1 MNDIDISKRIR
12 EIRFS
17 IASPDMIRAMGTT
30 QITIPELYEN
40 NCPKFSG
47 LFDLRM
53 GTQDNLFLCKTC
65 KNNMKDCSGHFGY
78 IDLARKVYFIHF
90 LPTVKKILQCVCYKC
105 SNLLIDK
112 TNINIIKKLKKK
124 SPNIRMK
131 IIYKLCSS
139 QSKKTCTNYN
149 GCGRLQPR
157 YIKEGTNLFVVHK
170 IANPDGNGK
179 PIDKKVQLNADDCYD
194 ILRKISDED
203 CELLGCSPIFSRPEW
218 LICSVLPVPPPCV
231 RPSVK
236 HDANLRSEDD
246 LTYKLLDIIK
256 ANNSLMVKV
265 KSNDQNHINDYIDY
279 LQYNITTL
287 IDNEVKGIPPA
298 QQRTGRLLKS
308 IRQRLKG
315 KEGRIRGNIMGKR
328 VNFSAR
334 SVISPDPNIDIDE
347 LGVPLKIAMN
357 MTFPE
362 VVNVYNIHALTT
374 LVENGPEKHPGA
386 KYIIKKNKDR
396 LDLRYV
402 KNSNI
407 TLEYGDVVERHMVN
421 GDIVLFNR
429 QPSLHK
435 MSMMGHRVRVMPYS
449 TFRLNVAVTTPYNAD
464 FDGDEMNLYLAQSVM
479 ASTEIEELVCVPNQ
493 IISPQSNK
501 PVIGCIMDTVVGAN
515 NITRKSTKL
524 NFKEIM
530 SMLPHISTFNG
541 NLPPFKVNT
550 FDNKHIPDNIYL
562 EGREIFSLLLP
573 SEVNYFK
580 SMDDEDNIEIINGD
594 LITGKCSKAVT
605 GTSGGSLVHI
615 IQNDLG
621 RNSTKRFL
629 TEIQG
634 VTGTWLMKN
643 GFSVGIGDCLPD
655 TKTKDYINST
665 ISKAKA
671 NVKNIISA
679 TISSRLKLE
688 TGMSI
693 REEFEARI
701 LNILNTA
708 RDDAGG
714 LATKKL
720 GDDNA
725 IKNMVT
731 SGSKG
736 NFINISQIMASVGQQ
751 NVSSGAKSGRIPCG
765 YRDRTL
771 PHFQKFDDGPESKGF
786 VENSFL
792 SGLTP
797 YEFFFHAMSGRE
809 GLIDTA
815 VKSVS
820 WDTKLII
827 LDNGKVKN
835 IKIGEWIDSDL
846 ANNKEKVIHYDEKD
860 ANMELLNLD
869 KDVFIPTTTNN
880 GNMSWE
886 KVTKITRHDP
896 SEYIYKVTTKSGR
909 DVKVV
914 ESKSLLIWDK
924 ELKRYEEKDMKDIKI
939 GDKVPVSIN
948 LKNNLN
954 EIKFINMKEY
964 LPKEEY
970 IYGTDFNKAK
980 NMVEKILEN
989 RKKMP
994 ALWWNKNNGKEFILP
1009 YKNSQNFLRT
1019 LKHSNI
1025 KNIKDGNIYCYQG
1038 VRTISLIE
1046 DKMELNEE
1054 NGFFIGLY
1062 IAEGNSHIKSGQ
1074 VCIANNDNKI
1084 LEKIRKW
1091 FDKRNIINKTYIKK
1105 NSKSVSTT
1113 IQGYSTILSKFLNKF
1128 VGKNSRYKFIPA
1140 EFQLAPDNFIKGFID
1155 GYYSGDGTISKNS
1168 IDCSSASKD
1177 VIEGVSMLLT
1187 RFGIYSKMSVSILK
1201 RNNFNT
1207 ENIASINRLS
1217 IRSLF
1222 AKKFANTFKLTIDYK
1237 NERLIKILES
1247 KTLLKY
1253 ENTYKVINDTI
1264 LDEIISIEKILSNN
1278 QKVYD
1283 LTIPSTKNFGL
1294 YNGLQV
1300 YDTSETGYIQR
1311 RLMKAMED
1319 LKVHYD
1325 MTVRNERDQII
1336 QFIYGDDGFDATRI
1350 EKQKIE
1356 ILKYNNKIFFNKY
1369 KWKKKELKQNM
1380 DKKSYKRMKTNSNF
1394 EEIIDKEFSR
1404 IENYRNYLRKI
1415 RHEDISYSPVHIYRI
1430 IKQAKNRFNIDNQ
1443 SVSDINPID
1452 IITKVEEICSKLRAL
1467 ISDDDIIKEIN
1478 HKSMKNFKMLLR
1490 TKLSSKMVIM
1500 EHKLNLLA
1508 FDWIISKIYEQFD
1521 KSLVQP
1527 GEMVG
1532 SITAQSI
1539 GEPATQMTLNTF
1551 HLSGVASKSKITRG
1565 VPRLRELINVSKN
1578 PKTPSITVYL
1588 DKKISKN
1595 KDEVKKII
1603 NQLQYTNLRYFV
1615 VETSIHYDPEIYKK
1629 STNITKDK
1637 EFVEEYYDIFD
1648 DDVSF
1653 ENLSPWVLRIEFD
1666 HQYMLDKQFTMF
1678 QIYEHL
1684 LTKYDSKKIQVIFT
1698 DDCAKTLVLHIR
1710 FMYQNISKEI
1720 TDLDQKKLRDF
1731 EQIVVN
1737 DSAVKGLK
1745 NIDKAFMREIKTAD
1759 YKKNGDQYN
1768 IKEWIIETNGTNLAT
1783 CLCNPFIDSTRTIS
1797 NDIHEV
1803 KEIFGIEASRTIL
1816 FEEIKQVI
1824 GDSGIYI
1831 NDRHLNI
1838 LVDVMTNKGYI
1849 MSIDRHGIN
1858 RSETGPLARSSFEE
1872 TTDQLVKAG
1881 IYSQVD
1887 NMVSVT
1893 ANIMTG
1899 QKAKFGTHM
1908 SSIIQ
1913 DMKLITEKGKKPV
1926 EIPREKKTIFSLK
1939 QIIS

>member
-112 TNINIIKKLKKK
+112 TNINMIKKLKKK
-124 SPNIRMK
+124 VPNIRMK
-131 IIYKLCSS
+131 IIYKMCAS

-170 IANPDGNGK
+170 IANPDGK
-179 PIDKKVQLNADDCYD
+179 PLDKKAQLNADDCYD

-402 KNSNI
+402 KDDNI
-407 TLEYGDVVERHMVN
+407 TLECGDVVERHMVD

-464 FDGDEMNLYLAQSVM
+464 FDGDEMNLYLAQSVV

-515 NITRKSTKL
+515 NITRKSTQIK
-524 NFKEIM
+524 FKEIM
-530 SMLPHISTFNG
+530 NMLPHISTFDG
-541 NLPPFKVNT
+541 NLPPFKVERFN
-550 FDNKHIPDNIYL
+550 NKHIPDNIYL

-580 SMDDEDNIEIINGD
+580 SMDDEDNIEVINGN

-621 RNSTKRFL
+621 RDTTKRFL

-655 TKTKDYINST
+655 SKTKDYINNT

-693 REEFEARI
+693 REEFEGRI

-765 YRDRTL
+765 YRNRTL
-771 PHFQKFDDGPESKGF
+771 PHFQKYDDGPESKGF

-815 VKSVS
+815 VK
-820 WDTKLII
+820 
-827 LDNGKVKN
+827 
-835 IKIGEWIDSDL
+835 
-846 ANNKEKVIHYDEKD
+846 
-860 ANMELLNLD
+860 
-869 KDVFIPTTTNN
+869 
-880 GNMSWE
+880 
-886 KVTKITRHDP
+886 
-896 SEYIYKVTTKSGR
+896 
-909 DVKVV
+909 
-914 ESKSLLIWDK
+914 
-924 ELKRYEEKDMKDIKI
+924 
-939 GDKVPVSIN
+939 
-948 LKNNLN
+948 
-954 EIKFINMKEY
+954 
-964 LPKEEY
+964 
-970 IYGTDFNKAK
+970 
-980 NMVEKILEN
+980 
-989 RKKMP
+989 
-994 ALWWNKNNGKEFILP
+994 
-1009 YKNSQNFLRT
+1009 
-1019 LKHSNI
+1019 
-1025 KNIKDGNIYCYQG
+1025 
-1038 VRTISLIE
+1038 
-1046 DKMELNEE
+1046 
-1054 NGFFIGLY
+1054 
-1062 IAEGNSHIKSGQ
+1062 
-1074 VCIANNDNKI
+1074 
-1084 LEKIRKW
+1084 
-1091 FDKRNIINKTYIKK
+1091 
-1105 NSKSVSTT
+1105 
-1113 IQGYSTILSKFLNKF
+1113 
-1128 VGKNSRYKFIPA
+1128 
-1140 EFQLAPDNFIKGFID
+1140 
-1155 GYYSGDGTISKNS
+1155 
-1168 IDCSSASKD
+1168 
-1177 VIEGVSMLLT
+1177 
-1187 RFGIYSKMSVSILK
+1187 
-1201 RNNFNT
+1201 
-1207 ENIASINRLS
+1207 
-1217 IRSLF
+1217 
-1222 AKKFANTFKLTIDYK
+1222 
-1237 NERLIKILES
+1237 
-1247 KTLLKY
+1247 
-1253 ENTYKVINDTI
+1253 
-1264 LDEIISIEKILSNN
+1264 
-1278 QKVYD
+1278 
-1283 LTIPSTKNFGL
+1283 
-1294 YNGLQV
+1294 
-1300 YDTSETGYIQR
+1300 TSETGYIQR

-1319 LKVHYD
+1319 IKVHYD

-1356 ILKYNNKIFFNKY
+1356 ILKYNNKIFSNKY

-1380 DKKSYKRMKTNSNF
+1380 DKKSYKQMKKNNDF
-1394 EEIIDKEFSR
+1394 EEILDKEFTK
-1404 IENYRNYLRKI
+1404 IQNYRNYLRKI
-1415 RHEDISYSPVHIYRI
+1415 NHEDISYSPVHIYRI
-1430 IKQAKNRFNIDNQ
+1430 IKQAKNGFNINNK
-1443 SVSDINPID
+1443 SISNINPID
-1452 IITKVEEICSKLRAL
+1452 IITKVEEVCSSLRVL

-1478 HKSMKNFKMLLR
+1478 KKSMKNFKMLLR

-1500 EHKLNLLA
+1500 EHKLNLLS
-1508 FDWIISKIYEQFD
+1508 FDWIISKIYEQFE

-1551 HLSGVASKSKITRG
+1551 HLSGVAAKSKITRG

-1588 DKKISKN
+1588 DKDISKN
-1595 KDEVKKII
+1595 KDEAKKII
-1603 NQLQYTNLRYFV
+1603 NDLQYTNLRYFV
-1615 VETSIHYDPEIYKK
+1615 IETSIHYDPDIYKK

-1637 EFVEEYYDIFD
+1637 EFVEEYYDIYD
-1648 DDVSF
+1648 NDVGF

-1731 EQIVVN
+1731 EQIVIN

-1745 NIDKAFMREIKTAD
+1745 NIDKAFMREIKTVD
-1759 YKKNGDQYN
+1759 YKKNGDKYN
-1768 IKEWIIETNGTNLAT
+1768 VKEWIIETNGTNLAI
-1783 CLCNPFIDSTRTIS
+1783 CLCNPLIDSTRTIS

-1858 RSETGPLARSSFEE
+1858 RSERGPLVRSSFEE

-1881 IYSQVD
+1881 VYSQVD

-1913 DMKLITEKGKKPV
+1913 DMKLIIDKGIKPV

>member
-17 IASPDMIRAMGTT
+17 IASPDMIRSMGTT

-112 TNINIIKKLKKK
+112 TNLNIIKKLKKK

-131 IIYKLCSS
+131 IIYKLCAS

-179 PIDKKVQLNADDCYD
+179 PMDKKVQLNADECYN

-203 CELLGCSPIFSRPEW
+203 CELLGCSPTFSRPEW

-256 ANNSLMVKV
+256 ANNSLMIKV

-334 SVISPDPNIDIDE
+334 SVISPDPNIDVDE

-374 LVENGPEKHPGA
+374 LVQNGPEKHPGA
-386 KYIIKKNKDR
+386 KYIIKKNDDR

-407 TLEYGDVVERHMVN
+407 TLEYGDVVERHMVD

-464 FDGDEMNLYLAQSVM
+464 FDGDEMNLYLAQSVV

-515 NITRKSTKL
+515 NITRKCTKL

-530 SMLPHISTFNG
+530 SMLPHISTFDG
-541 NLPPFKVNT
+541 NLPKFKVDSFN
-550 FDNKHIPDNIYL
+550 NKHIPDNVYL

-580 SMDDEDNIEIINGD
+580 SMDDEDNIEVINGN

-655 TKTKDYINST
+655 SKTKDYINNT

-815 VKSVS
+815 VK
-820 WDTKLII
+820 
-827 LDNGKVKN
+827 
-835 IKIGEWIDSDL
+835 
-846 ANNKEKVIHYDEKD
+846 
-860 ANMELLNLD
+860 
-869 KDVFIPTTTNN
+869 
-880 GNMSWE
+880 
-886 KVTKITRHDP
+886 
-896 SEYIYKVTTKSGR
+896 
-909 DVKVV
+909 
-914 ESKSLLIWDK
+914 
-924 ELKRYEEKDMKDIKI
+924 
-939 GDKVPVSIN
+939 
-948 LKNNLN
+948 
-954 EIKFINMKEY
+954 
-964 LPKEEY
+964 
-970 IYGTDFNKAK
+970 
-980 NMVEKILEN
+980 
-989 RKKMP
+989 
-994 ALWWNKNNGKEFILP
+994 
-1009 YKNSQNFLRT
+1009 
-1019 LKHSNI
+1019 
-1025 KNIKDGNIYCYQG
+1025 
-1038 VRTISLIE
+1038 
-1046 DKMELNEE
+1046 
-1054 NGFFIGLY
+1054 
-1062 IAEGNSHIKSGQ
+1062 
-1074 VCIANNDNKI
+1074 
-1084 LEKIRKW
+1084 
-1091 FDKRNIINKTYIKK
+1091 
-1105 NSKSVSTT
+1105 
-1113 IQGYSTILSKFLNKF
+1113 
-1128 VGKNSRYKFIPA
+1128 
-1140 EFQLAPDNFIKGFID
+1140 
-1155 GYYSGDGTISKNS
+1155 
-1168 IDCSSASKD
+1168 
-1177 VIEGVSMLLT
+1177 
-1187 RFGIYSKMSVSILK
+1187 
-1201 RNNFNT
+1201 
-1207 ENIASINRLS
+1207 
-1217 IRSLF
+1217 
-1222 AKKFANTFKLTIDYK
+1222 
-1237 NERLIKILES
+1237 
-1247 KTLLKY
+1247 
-1253 ENTYKVINDTI
+1253 
-1264 LDEIISIEKILSNN
+1264 
-1278 QKVYD
+1278 
-1283 LTIPSTKNFGL
+1283 
-1294 YNGLQV
+1294 
-1300 YDTSETGYIQR
+1300 TSETGYIQR

-1356 ILKYNNKIFFNKY
+1356 ILKYNNKIFSNKY

-1380 DKKSYKRMKTNSNF
+1380 DKKSYKRMKTNNDF
-1394 EEIIDKEFSR
+1394 QEIIDKEFNR

-1415 RHEDISYSPVHIYRI
+1415 KHEDISYSPVNIYRI

-1443 SVSDINPID
+1443 SVSNINPID
-1452 IITKVEEICSKLRAL
+1452 VITKVEEICSKLRAL

-1478 HKSMKNFKMLLR
+1478 KKSMKNFKMLLR
-1490 TKLSSKMVIM
+1490 TKLSSKMVVM

-1588 DKKISKN
+1588 DKSISKN
-1595 KDEVKKII
+1595 KDEAKKII
-1603 NQLQYTNLRYFV
+1603 NDLQYTNLRYFT

-1629 STNITKDK
+1629 STNITQDK

-1648 DDVSF
+1648 NDVSF

-1698 DDCAKTLVLHIR
+1698 DDCAKKLVLHIR

-1720 TDLDQKKLRDF
+1720 TDLDQKKLKDF
-1731 EQIVVN
+1731 EQIVIN

-1745 NIDKAFMREIKTAD
+1745 NIDKAFMREIKTVD
-1759 YKKNGDQYN
+1759 YKKNGDKYN
-1768 IKEWIIETNGTNLAT
+1768 VKEWIIETNGTNLAI
-1783 CLCNPFIDSTRTIS
+1783 CLCNPSIDSTRTIS
-1797 NDIHEV
+1797 NDIHEI

-1858 RSETGPLARSSFEE
+1858 RSERGPLARSSFEE

-1881 IYSQVD
+1881 VYSQVD

-1908 SSIIQ
+1908 SSMIQ

-1926 EIPREKKTIFSLK
+1926 DIQKMKKTIFSLK

>member
-17 IASPDMIRAMGTT
+17 IASPEMIRAMGTT

-105 SNLLIDK
+105 SSLLIDK
-112 TNINIIKKLKKK
+112 TNLNIIKKLKKK

-131 IIYKLCSS
+131 ILYKLCAS
-139 QSKKTCTNYN
+139 QSKKTCTNYH
-149 GCGRLQPR
+149 GCGRIQPR
-157 YIKEGTNLFVVHK
+157 YIKEGTNLFVIHK
-170 IANPDGNGK
+170 VTNSDGK
-179 PIDKKVQLNADDCYD
+179 SFDKKIQLKADDCYD

-203 CELLGCSPIFSRPEW
+203 CELLGCSPTFSRPEW

-334 SVISPDPNIDIDE
+334 SVISPDPNINIDE

-362 VVNVYNIHALTT
+362 VVNVYNIHSLTT
-374 LVENGPEKHPGA
+374 LVNNGPEKHPGA

-396 LDLRYV
+396 LDLRYIN
-402 KNSNI
+402 KSNI
-407 TLEYGDVVERHMVN
+407 VLECGDIVERHMVD

-655 TKTKDYINST
+655 STTKDYINNT

-815 VKSVS
+815 VK
-820 WDTKLII
+820 
-827 LDNGKVKN
+827 
-835 IKIGEWIDSDL
+835 
-846 ANNKEKVIHYDEKD
+846 
-860 ANMELLNLD
+860 
-869 KDVFIPTTTNN
+869 
-880 GNMSWE
+880 
-886 KVTKITRHDP
+886 
-896 SEYIYKVTTKSGR
+896 
-909 DVKVV
+909 
-914 ESKSLLIWDK
+914 
-924 ELKRYEEKDMKDIKI
+924 
-939 GDKVPVSIN
+939 
-948 LKNNLN
+948 
-954 EIKFINMKEY
+954 
-964 LPKEEY
+964 
-970 IYGTDFNKAK
+970 
-980 NMVEKILEN
+980 
-989 RKKMP
+989 
-994 ALWWNKNNGKEFILP
+994 
-1009 YKNSQNFLRT
+1009 
-1019 LKHSNI
+1019 
-1025 KNIKDGNIYCYQG
+1025 
-1038 VRTISLIE
+1038 
-1046 DKMELNEE
+1046 
-1054 NGFFIGLY
+1054 
-1062 IAEGNSHIKSGQ
+1062 
-1074 VCIANNDNKI
+1074 
-1084 LEKIRKW
+1084 
-1091 FDKRNIINKTYIKK
+1091 
-1105 NSKSVSTT
+1105 
-1113 IQGYSTILSKFLNKF
+1113 
-1128 VGKNSRYKFIPA
+1128 
-1140 EFQLAPDNFIKGFID
+1140 
-1155 GYYSGDGTISKNS
+1155 
-1168 IDCSSASKD
+1168 
-1177 VIEGVSMLLT
+1177 
-1187 RFGIYSKMSVSILK
+1187 
-1201 RNNFNT
+1201 
-1207 ENIASINRLS
+1207 
-1217 IRSLF
+1217 
-1222 AKKFANTFKLTIDYK
+1222 
-1237 NERLIKILES
+1237 
-1247 KTLLKY
+1247 
-1253 ENTYKVINDTI
+1253 
-1264 LDEIISIEKILSNN
+1264 
-1278 QKVYD
+1278 
-1283 LTIPSTKNFGL
+1283 
-1294 YNGLQV
+1294 
-1300 YDTSETGYIQR
+1300 TSETGYIQR

-1356 ILKYNNKIFFNKY
+1356 ILNYNNKIFSNKY

-1380 DKKSYKRMKTNSNF
+1380 DKKSFKRMKTNDNF
-1394 EEIIDKEFSR
+1394 QEIIDKEFNR

-1415 RHEDISYSPVHIYRI
+1415 KHEDISYSPVHIYRI
-1430 IKQAKNRFNIDNQ
+1430 IKQAKNKFNINNK
-1443 SVSDINPID
+1443 SISDINPID

-1467 ISDDDIIKEIN
+1467 ISDERIIKEIN

-1490 TKLSSKMVIM
+1490 TKLSSKMVII
-1500 EHKLNLLA
+1500 EHKLNLLS
-1508 FDWIISKIYEQFD
+1508 FDWIISKIYDQFD

-1578 PKTPSITVYL
+1578 PKTPSLTVYL
-1588 DKKISKN
+1588 DKSISKN
-1595 KDEVKKII
+1595 KDEAKKII
-1603 NQLQYTNLRYFV
+1603 NDLQYTNLRYFV

-1653 ENLSPWVLRIEFD
+1653 QNLSPWVLRVEFD

-1678 QIYEHL
+1678 QIYEHI

-1698 DDCAKTLVLHIR
+1698 DDCAKTLVIHIR
-1710 FMYQNISKEI
+1710 FMYQNICKEI

-1731 EQIVVN
+1731 EQIVIN

-1745 NIDKAFMREIKTAD
+1745 NIDKAFMREIKTPA
-1759 YKKNGDQYN
+1759 YKTNGDKYN
-1768 IKEWIIETNGTNLAT
+1768 EKEWIIETNGTNLAT
-1783 CLCNPFIDSTRTIS
+1783 CLCNPSIDSTRTIS
-1797 NDIHEV
+1797 NDIHEI

-1816 FEEIKQVI
+1816 FEEIKNVI

-1881 IYSQVD
+1881 VYSQVD
-1887 NMVSVT
+1887 NMISVT

-1908 SSIIQ
+1908 SSMIQ
-1913 DMKLITEKGKKPV
+1913 DMKLITEKGKKQV
-1926 EIPREKKTIFSLK
+1926 DIQKMKKTIFSLK

>member
-17 IASPDMIRAMGTT
+17 IASPEMIRAMGTT

-105 SNLLIDK
+105 SSLLIDK
-112 TNINIIKKLKKK
+112 TNLNIIKKLKKK

-131 IIYKLCSS
+131 ILYKLCAS
-139 QSKKTCTNYN
+139 QSKKTCTNYH
-149 GCGRLQPR
+149 GCGRIQPR
-157 YIKEGTNLFVVHK
+157 YIKEGTNLFVIHK
-170 IANPDGNGK
+170 VTNSDGK
-179 PIDKKVQLNADDCYD
+179 SFDKKIQLKADDCYD

-203 CELLGCSPIFSRPEW
+203 CELLGCSPTFSRPEW

-334 SVISPDPNIDIDE
+334 SVISPDPNINIDE

-362 VVNVYNIHALTT
+362 VVNVYNIHSLTT
-374 LVENGPEKHPGA
+374 LVNNGPEKHPGA

-396 LDLRYV
+396 LDLRYIN
-402 KNSNI
+402 KSNI
-407 TLEYGDVVERHMVN
+407 VLECGDIVERHMVD

-449 TFRLNVAVTTPYNAD
+449 TFRLNVSVTTPYNAD
-464 FDGDEMNLYLAQSVM
+464 FDGDEMNLYLAQSVV

-530 SMLPHISTFNG
+530 SILPHISTFDG
-541 NLPPFKVNT
+541 NLPQFKIES
-550 FDNKHIPDNIYL
+550 FDNKHIPDNVYL

-580 SMDDEDNIEIINGD
+580 SMDDEDNIEVINGN

-605 GTSGGSLVHI
+605 GTSAGSLVHI

-621 RNSTKRFL
+621 RDSTKRFL

-643 GFSVGIGDCLPD
+643 GFSVGIGDFLPD
-655 TKTKDYINST
+655 STTKDYINNT

-815 VKSVS
+815 VK
-820 WDTKLII
+820 
-827 LDNGKVKN
+827 
-835 IKIGEWIDSDL
+835 
-846 ANNKEKVIHYDEKD
+846 
-860 ANMELLNLD
+860 
-869 KDVFIPTTTNN
+869 
-880 GNMSWE
+880 
-886 KVTKITRHDP
+886 
-896 SEYIYKVTTKSGR
+896 
-909 DVKVV
+909 
-914 ESKSLLIWDK
+914 
-924 ELKRYEEKDMKDIKI
+924 
-939 GDKVPVSIN
+939 
-948 LKNNLN
+948 
-954 EIKFINMKEY
+954 
-964 LPKEEY
+964 
-970 IYGTDFNKAK
+970 
-980 NMVEKILEN
+980 
-989 RKKMP
+989 
-994 ALWWNKNNGKEFILP
+994 
-1009 YKNSQNFLRT
+1009 
-1019 LKHSNI
+1019 
-1025 KNIKDGNIYCYQG
+1025 
-1038 VRTISLIE
+1038 
-1046 DKMELNEE
+1046 
-1054 NGFFIGLY
+1054 
-1062 IAEGNSHIKSGQ
+1062 
-1074 VCIANNDNKI
+1074 
-1084 LEKIRKW
+1084 
-1091 FDKRNIINKTYIKK
+1091 
-1105 NSKSVSTT
+1105 
-1113 IQGYSTILSKFLNKF
+1113 
-1128 VGKNSRYKFIPA
+1128 
-1140 EFQLAPDNFIKGFID
+1140 
-1155 GYYSGDGTISKNS
+1155 
-1168 IDCSSASKD
+1168 
-1177 VIEGVSMLLT
+1177 
-1187 RFGIYSKMSVSILK
+1187 
-1201 RNNFNT
+1201 
-1207 ENIASINRLS
+1207 
-1217 IRSLF
+1217 
-1222 AKKFANTFKLTIDYK
+1222 
-1237 NERLIKILES
+1237 
-1247 KTLLKY
+1247 
-1253 ENTYKVINDTI
+1253 
-1264 LDEIISIEKILSNN
+1264 
-1278 QKVYD
+1278 
-1283 LTIPSTKNFGL
+1283 
-1294 YNGLQV
+1294 
-1300 YDTSETGYIQR
+1300 TSETGYIQR

-1356 ILKYNNKIFFNKY
+1356 ILNYNNKIFSNKY

-1380 DKKSYKRMKTNSNF
+1380 DKKSFKRMKTNDNF
-1394 EEIIDKEFSR
+1394 QEIIDKEFNR

-1415 RHEDISYSPVHIYRI
+1415 KHEDISYSPVHIYRI
-1430 IKQAKNRFNIDNQ
+1430 IKQAKNKFNINNK
-1443 SVSDINPID
+1443 SISDINPID

-1467 ISDDDIIKEIN
+1467 ISDERIIKEIN

-1490 TKLSSKMVIM
+1490 TKLSSKMVII
-1500 EHKLNLLA
+1500 EHKLNLLS
-1508 FDWIISKIYEQFD
+1508 FDWIISKIYDQFD

-1578 PKTPSITVYL
+1578 PKTPSLTVYL
-1588 DKKISKN
+1588 DKSISKN
-1595 KDEVKKII
+1595 KDEAKKII
-1603 NQLQYTNLRYFV
+1603 NDLQYTNLRYFV

-1653 ENLSPWVLRIEFD
+1653 QNLSPWVLRVEFD

-1678 QIYEHL
+1678 QIYEHI

-1698 DDCAKTLVLHIR
+1698 DDCAKTLVIHIR
-1710 FMYQNISKEI
+1710 FMYQNICKEI

-1731 EQIVVN
+1731 EQIVIN

-1745 NIDKAFMREIKTAD
+1745 NIDKAFMREIKTPA
-1759 YKKNGDQYN
+1759 YKTNGDKYN
-1768 IKEWIIETNGTNLAT
+1768 EKEWIIETNGTNLAT
-1783 CLCNPFIDSTRTIS
+1783 CLCNPSIDSTRTIS
-1797 NDIHEV
+1797 NDIHEI

-1816 FEEIKQVI
+1816 FEEIKNVI

-1881 IYSQVD
+1881 VYSQVD
-1887 NMVSVT
+1887 NMISVT

-1908 SSIIQ
+1908 SSMIQ
-1913 DMKLITEKGKKPV
+1913 DMKLITEKGKKQV
-1926 EIPREKKTIFSLK
+1926 DIQKMKKTIFSLK

>member
-17 IASPDMIRAMGTT
+17 IASPEMIRAMGTT

-105 SNLLIDK
+105 SSLLIDK
-112 TNINIIKKLKKK
+112 TNLNIIKKLKKK

-131 IIYKLCSS
+131 ILYKLCAS
-139 QSKKTCTNYN
+139 QSKKTCTNYH
-149 GCGRLQPR
+149 GCGRIQPR
-157 YIKEGTNLFVVHK
+157 YIKEGTNLFVIHK
-170 IANPDGNGK
+170 VTNSDGK
-179 PIDKKVQLNADDCYD
+179 SFDKKIQLKADDCYD

-203 CELLGCSPIFSRPEW
+203 CELLGCSPTFSRPEW

-407 TLEYGDVVERHMVN
+407 RLEYGDVVERHMVN

-449 TFRLNVAVTTPYNAD
+449 TFRLNVSVTTPYNAD
-464 FDGDEMNLYLAQSVM
+464 FDGDEMNLYLAQSVV

-530 SMLPHISTFNG
+530 SILPHISTFDG
-541 NLPPFKVNT
+541 NLPQFKIES
-550 FDNKHIPDNIYL
+550 FDNKHIPDNVYL

-580 SMDDEDNIEIINGD
+580 SMDDEDNIEVINGN

-605 GTSGGSLVHI
+605 GTSAGSLVHI

-621 RNSTKRFL
+621 RDSTKRFL

-815 VKSVS
+815 VK
-820 WDTKLII
+820 
-827 LDNGKVKN
+827 
-835 IKIGEWIDSDL
+835 
-846 ANNKEKVIHYDEKD
+846 
-860 ANMELLNLD
+860 
-869 KDVFIPTTTNN
+869 
-880 GNMSWE
+880 
-886 KVTKITRHDP
+886 
-896 SEYIYKVTTKSGR
+896 
-909 DVKVV
+909 
-914 ESKSLLIWDK
+914 
-924 ELKRYEEKDMKDIKI
+924 
-939 GDKVPVSIN
+939 
-948 LKNNLN
+948 
-954 EIKFINMKEY
+954 
-964 LPKEEY
+964 
-970 IYGTDFNKAK
+970 
-980 NMVEKILEN
+980 
-989 RKKMP
+989 
-994 ALWWNKNNGKEFILP
+994 
-1009 YKNSQNFLRT
+1009 
-1019 LKHSNI
+1019 
-1025 KNIKDGNIYCYQG
+1025 
-1038 VRTISLIE
+1038 
-1046 DKMELNEE
+1046 
-1054 NGFFIGLY
+1054 
-1062 IAEGNSHIKSGQ
+1062 
-1074 VCIANNDNKI
+1074 
-1084 LEKIRKW
+1084 
-1091 FDKRNIINKTYIKK
+1091 
-1105 NSKSVSTT
+1105 
-1113 IQGYSTILSKFLNKF
+1113 
-1128 VGKNSRYKFIPA
+1128 
-1140 EFQLAPDNFIKGFID
+1140 
-1155 GYYSGDGTISKNS
+1155 
-1168 IDCSSASKD
+1168 
-1177 VIEGVSMLLT
+1177 
-1187 RFGIYSKMSVSILK
+1187 
-1201 RNNFNT
+1201 
-1207 ENIASINRLS
+1207 
-1217 IRSLF
+1217 
-1222 AKKFANTFKLTIDYK
+1222 
-1237 NERLIKILES
+1237 
-1247 KTLLKY
+1247 
-1253 ENTYKVINDTI
+1253 
-1264 LDEIISIEKILSNN
+1264 
-1278 QKVYD
+1278 
-1283 LTIPSTKNFGL
+1283 
-1294 YNGLQV
+1294 
-1300 YDTSETGYIQR
+1300 TSETGYIQR

-1356 ILKYNNKIFFNKY
+1356 ILNYNNKIFSNKY

-1380 DKKSYKRMKTNSNF
+1380 DKKSFKRMKTNDNF
-1394 EEIIDKEFSR
+1394 QEIIDKEFNR

-1415 RHEDISYSPVHIYRI
+1415 KHEDISYSPVHIYRI
-1430 IKQAKNRFNIDNQ
+1430 IKQAKNKFNINNK
-1443 SVSDINPID
+1443 SISDINPID

-1467 ISDDDIIKEIN
+1467 ISDERIIKEIN

-1490 TKLSSKMVIM
+1490 TKLSSKMVII
-1500 EHKLNLLA
+1500 EHKLNLLS
-1508 FDWIISKIYEQFD
+1508 FDWIISKIYDQFD

-1578 PKTPSITVYL
+1578 PKTPSLTVYL
-1588 DKKISKN
+1588 DKSISKN
-1595 KDEVKKII
+1595 KDEAKKII
-1603 NQLQYTNLRYFV
+1603 NDLQYTNLRYFV

-1653 ENLSPWVLRIEFD
+1653 QNLSPWVLRVEFD

-1678 QIYEHL
+1678 QIYEHI

-1698 DDCAKTLVLHIR
+1698 DDCAKTLVIHIR
-1710 FMYQNISKEI
+1710 FMYQNICKEI

-1731 EQIVVN
+1731 EQIVIN

-1745 NIDKAFMREIKTAD
+1745 NIDKAFMREIKTPA
-1759 YKKNGDQYN
+1759 YKTNGDKYN
-1768 IKEWIIETNGTNLAT
+1768 EKEWIIETNGTNLAT
-1783 CLCNPFIDSTRTIS
+1783 CLCNPSIDSTRTIS
-1797 NDIHEV
+1797 NDIHEI

-1816 FEEIKQVI
+1816 FEEIKNVI

-1881 IYSQVD
+1881 VYSQVD
-1887 NMVSVT
+1887 NMISVT

-1908 SSIIQ
+1908 SSMIQ
-1913 DMKLITEKGKKPV
+1913 DMKLITEKGKKQV
-1926 EIPREKKTIFSLK
+1926 DIQKMKKTIFSLK